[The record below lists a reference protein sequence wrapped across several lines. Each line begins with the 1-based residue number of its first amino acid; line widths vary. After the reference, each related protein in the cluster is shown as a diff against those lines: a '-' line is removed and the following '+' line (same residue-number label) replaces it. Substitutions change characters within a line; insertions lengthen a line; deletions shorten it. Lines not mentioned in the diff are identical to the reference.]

1 MRVISASL
9 ALITLAALSACD
21 VDQTKEGDLPE
32 VNVSGGQLPEYD
44 VDVANVT
51 VGTTNEQIE
60 VPTIETETRNV
71 QVPTID
77 VEQPKD

>member
-71 QVPTID
+71 EVPTID

>member
-1 MRVISASL
+1 MRVKSVSL

>member
-1 MRVISASL
+1 MRVIPVTF
-9 ALITLAALSACD
+9 ALIGLAALSACD

-44 VDVANVT
+44 VDVANVQ

>member
-44 VDVANVT
+44 VDVANVS

>member
-9 ALITLAALSACD
+9 ALITLSALSACD